1 MANDYFYFKNLD
13 IIVMLDDM
21 ESDFAKELQKLVKK
35 CGGKLLRDTKMK
47 TPVDTG
53 QLRRSWQLKY
63 KKGDLSIRLYNN
75 TEYGL
80 SI

>member
-1 MANDYFYFKNLD
+1 MSGYSFEISGIDEFINQIERTRMNFPRD
-13 IIVMLDDM
+13 
-21 ESDFAKELQKLVKK
+21 LQKLIEKH
-35 CGGKLLRDTKMK
+35 GGKLLRDTKMK

-53 QLRRSWQLKY
+53 QLRRSWELEKD
-63 KKGDLSIRLYNN
+63 DLYVKVFNN

>member
-13 IIVMLDDM
+13 IIGMLDDM

-53 QLRRSWQLKY
+53 QLRRSWELEKD
-63 KKGDLSIRLYNN
+63 DLYVKVFNN